1 MNMGVIFLTT
11 DINIKVNDFLRGI
24 VLNGITKENIKKNFK
39 DINATNQFGGL
50 LHAAIYYKFSEDKAL
65 KFIDTLLQCSI
76 DVNLKG
82 ASTGYSFIHL
92 ALYGYTKKGKDY
104 SYSTEFIIKLIT
116 LAKKYNFDV
125 NIKDNDGDSLIHTAL
140 ASEIYTGD
148 TAVLIDT
155 LGDKYDLQC
164 KDNNGNNIYEAL
176 IKYKK
181 EAEKD
186 KNKIWYD
193 RLSKEEKVIK
203 SYIEKNNEV
212 AKEEVQT
219 PEENLVQE
227 ETNNQ
232 EIQRIEEVIADED
245 QLPKTYLEADDTLQ
259 TDEPKDS
266 KLNDK
271 SQQENK
277 RDNEETFN
285 YLKTNIEALLPNIT
299 IEYLLEDYMTVLNYK
314 NVLPT
319 YLNKQNLN
327 IKEKS
332 SIRLLAN
339 KLDLL
344 LKELINNYL
353 NIIIESQDI
362 KNVERLKKILIEFG
376 YEDELQLL
384 NEIISESTKEQEITL
399 NDINECKTLND
410 LNSLKEKIKMIT
422 NEDIKSNLLE
432 ELNQKEILFIEQI
445 ESIKAKINLIND
457 LKDMNIIKEK
467 KGQEIDS
474 FNELDS
480 ANITIDEMN
489 ILKTKLAH
497 LIEKTKSTFFKII
510 DSKIDELLNLVSSGT
525 ESGLLSDEEIWEFI
539 DSKLNDKKQGEKV
552 RIHQNANE

>member
-1 MNMGVIFLTT
+1 MET
-11 DINIKVNDFLRGI
+11 DINIKVNNFLKKI
-24 VLNGITKENIKKNFK
+24 ELNVITKENIKKYFK
-39 DINATNQFGGL
+39 NINATNRYGGL
-50 LHAAIYYKFSEDKAL
+50 LHAAVQNKFPEDKTL
-65 KFIDTLLQCSI
+65 KFIDTLLQCGV

-92 ALYGYTKKGKDY
+92 ALYGYTKNGEDY
-104 SYSTEFIIKLIT
+104 SYSTEFIINLIT

-125 NIKDNDGDSLIHTAL
+125 NIKDNDGDSIIHTAL
-140 ASEIYTGD
+140 ASETYTGD

-176 IKYKK
+176 IAYKK
-181 EAEKD
+181 EAEQD

-245 QLPKTYLEADDTLQ
+245 QLPKTYLEADDNIQIEET
-259 TDEPKDS
+259 EDS
-266 KLNDK
+266 RLNDA
-271 SQQENK
+271 SHQENK

-314 NVLPT
+314 NMLPI

-344 LKELINNYL
+344 LKEIINNYL
-353 NIIIESQDI
+353 NVIIESQDR

-384 NEIISESTKEQEITL
+384 NEIISESAKEQEITL

-410 LNSLKEKIKMIT
+410 LNSLKEKIEMIT
-422 NEDIKSNLLE
+422 NEDIKLSLLD
-432 ELNQKEILFIEQI
+432 ELNKKEILFVEQI
-445 ESIKAKINLIND
+445 ESIKAKINLING
-457 LKDMNIIKEK
+457 LKDMNIIIENKE
-467 KGQEIDS
+467 QETDM
-474 FNELDS
+474 FDGLNYP
-480 ANITIDEMN
+480 NITIDE
-489 ILKTKLAH
+489 LTALETKLIE
-497 LIEKTKSTFFKII
+497 LIEKNKSAIFKTI
-510 DSKIDELLNLVSSGT
+510 DSKIAELLTIASSGAN
-525 ESGLLSDEEIWEFI
+525 SGLLSDEEIWSFI
-539 DSKLNDKKQGEKV
+539 DSKLNEKKQGEKV
-552 RIHQNANE
+552 RTY

>member
-1 MNMGVIFLTT
+1 METEINTKVINFLKEHKL
-11 DINIKVNDFLRGI
+11 DE
-24 VLNGITKENIKKNFK
+24 ITSENIKEYFNN
-39 DINATNQFGGL
+39 INKTNQYGGL
-50 LHAAIYYKFSEDKAL
+50 LHAAVQNKFPEDKTL
-65 KFIDTLLQCSI
+65 KFIDTLLQSGV

-82 ASTGYSFIHL
+82 ESTGYSFIHL
-92 ALYGYTKKGKDY
+92 ALYGYTENEEDY

-140 ASEIYTGD
+140 ASETYTGD
-148 TAVLIDT
+148 TSVLIDA
-155 LGDKYDLQC
+155 LGDEYDLQC

-176 IKYKK
+176 IEYKK

-193 RLSKEEKVIK
+193 RLSKEEKIIK
-203 SYIEKNNEV
+203 SYIEKNEV
-212 AKEEVQT
+212 AKEEKQI

-232 EIQRIEEVIADED
+232 EIQKIEEVIADEE
-245 QLPKTYLEADDTLQ
+245 QLPKTSLEADNKIQIEET
-259 TDEPKDS
+259 EDS
-266 KLNDK
+266 RLNDT
-271 SQQENK
+271 SHQENK

-314 NVLPT
+314 NMLST
-319 YLNKQNLN
+319 YFNKQNLN

-353 NIIIESQDI
+353 NIIIESQDR
-362 KNVERLKKILIEFG
+362 KNVEKLKKILIEFG

-384 NEIISESTKEQEITL
+384 NEIISDSAKEQEITL
-399 NDINECKTLND
+399 NDINECKTLNG
-410 LNSLKEKIKMIT
+410 LNYLKEKIEIIT
-422 NEDIKSNLLE
+422 NEDIKLNLLE
-432 ELNQKEILFIEQI
+432 ELNKKEILFVELI
-445 ESIKAKINLIND
+445 ESIKAKINLING
-457 LKDMNIIKEK
+457 LKDMNIIKDSKE
-467 KGQEIDS
+467 QEINS
-474 FNELDS
+474 FDELDYS
-480 ANITIDEMN
+480 NITIDEMN

-497 LIEKTKSTFFKII
+497 LIEKTKSAFFKTI
-510 DSKIDELLNLVSSGT
+510 DSKIDELLNLVLSGT
-525 ESGLLSDEEIWEFI
+525 ESGLLSDEETWEFI